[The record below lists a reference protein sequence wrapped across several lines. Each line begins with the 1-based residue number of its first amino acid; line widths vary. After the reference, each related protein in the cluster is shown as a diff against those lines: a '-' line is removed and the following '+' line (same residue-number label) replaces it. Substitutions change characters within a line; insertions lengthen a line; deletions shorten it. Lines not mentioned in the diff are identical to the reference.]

1 MHIFVVQA
9 SCVRGTDQIMLR
21 IFFALSTATLVT
33 MVSCASQSSFSLD
46 SIAIDSCSVT
56 SSIVDQ
62 DLVAT
67 ARYRCDVPLLKA
79 YLSAQ
84 IDVESGVFE
93 FGRHTQYIACG
104 SSVVELTE
112 RYLVPPGVV
121 AVVAYAS
128 AGLREGAIHCDSRD
142 GE

>member
-1 MHIFVVQA
+1 MHIFVVPV
-9 SCVRGTDQIMLR
+9 SCVCGTDQIMLR
-21 IFFALSTATLVT
+21 TFFALSTVTLATMT
-33 MVSCASQSSFSLD
+33 SCASQSSFSLD
-46 SIAIDSCSVT
+46 IPIDNCSVT

-84 IDVESGVFE
+84 LDVEGSVFE

-112 RYLVPPGVV
+112 RYLVPPGVS
-121 AVVAYAS
+121 AIAAYAS
-128 AGLREGAIHCDSRD
+128 AGIREGAIRCDSRD